1 MSVLLCRVIRR
12 ERERNGGTGKLPRLR
27 TFLALAQHGRGD
39 TREAGSESMWS
50 VWHNAMQSTLK
61 TRVQLEL
68 LKKLRDQKNPLQKG
82 FTLVELMIVVAVIG
96 ILAAVALPQYLGARN
111 AAAAGAAIGEIIG
124 QSKEC
129 ATFVATQGIGSQPS
143 VAGVAC
149 ASTGGQ
155 TFSRGWGATVAGL
168 RCLADG
174 PAVGSIATVSITTNG
189 ALSCD
194 LT

>member
-1 MSVLLCRVIRR
+1 MI
-12 ERERNGGTGKLPRLR
+12 LP
-27 TFLALAQHGRGD
+27 
-39 TREAGSESMWS
+39 
-50 VWHNAMQSTLK
+50 LK
-61 TRVQLEL
+61 TAV
-68 LKKLRDQKNPLQKG
+68 KLAILRSVRDSRNPRDQG

-111 AAAAGAAIGEIIG
+111 AAAAGAAIGEILG

-129 ATFVATQGIGSQPS
+129 ATFKAASGIGSQPS

-149 ASTGGQ
+149 VSNTSQ

-168 RCLADG
+168 RCLGAG
-174 PAVGSIATVSITTNG
+174 PASTGASVATVSIASTG
-189 ALSCD
+189 ALSCA